1 MAIAANSLAIIF
13 GLAGF
18 RLSISRGWAV
28 FAFYTQISNL
38 VALLSSV
45 AFLIFGAPA
54 SWFRYLGACMLAMTF
69 AVTLFVLVPMGGGFE
84 KLMLSGVGLYHH
96 TLCPFTSIASYVLLE
111 PHAHAWA
118 VPITVTTVYGLTMLF
133 LNAREIFDGPY
144 PFFRVNQQGRLATV
158 LWTAALI
165 VLIAFVSLGISAI
178 AR

>member
-1 MAIAANSLAIIF
+1 MAIVANILAIIF

-38 VALLSSV
+38 IALLSS
-45 AFLIFGAPA
+45 AALIAFGASA
-54 SWFRYLGACMLAMTF
+54 AWFRYLGACMLAMTL

-84 KLMLSGVGLYHH
+84 RLMLSGVGLYHH
-96 TLCPFTSIASYVLLE
+96 TLCPLISIASYVLLE
-111 PHAHAWA
+111 PHAHTWA
-118 VPITVTTVYGLTMLF
+118 IPVIVTTVYGLTMLY
-133 LNAREIFDGPY
+133 LNAKEVFDGPY
-144 PFFRVNQQGRLATV
+144 PFFRVNKQGKVATV

-165 VLIAFVSLGISAI
+165 ALISAISLGISAL

>member
-1 MAIAANSLAIIF
+1 MAIAANILAIIF

-84 KLMLSGVGLYHH
+84 KLMLSGVGLFHH
-96 TLCPFTSIASYVLLE
+96 TLCPLISIGSYVLFE
-111 PHAHAWA
+111 PHAHPWA
-118 VPITVTTVYGLTMLF
+118 IPVVVTMTYGFTMLG
-133 LNAREIFDGPY
+133 LNAKGKYDGPY
-144 PFFRVNQQGRLATV
+144 PFFRVNHQSKLATV
-158 LWTAALI
+158 LWTVALI
-165 VLIAFVSLGISAI
+165 VLISAISLAISAL